1 MRDMEPKRASPMRV
15 LADNL
20 RVLMKHGSG
29 PTTQLG
35 LKVRSGV
42 AQGTIGR
49 ILTQQTSA
57 RIDTV
62 DRLAKAYALCGW
74 QLLVPGLDPANP
86 PTLRAMGPEEQ
97 ALYDRLRQAAQDL
110 AKLKP

>member
-1 MRDMEPKRASPMRV
+1 MDGKRLTPTRV

-20 RVLMKHGSG
+20 RVLLASGTG
-29 PTTQLG
+29 PTSQLG
-35 LKVRSGV
+35 LKGKSGV

-49 ILTQQTSA
+49 ILTEQTAA

-62 DRLAKAYALCGW
+62 ERLAKAYSLTGW
-74 QLLVPGLDPANP
+74 QLMVPGLDARNP
-86 PTLRAMGPEEQ
+86 PTLRAMSPEEQ
-97 ALYDRLRQAAQDL
+97 ALYDRLRQTAQDL